1 MERLAT
7 GLGMAGALQH
17 GCIFSVM
24 LFTKA
29 STMPWTLTV
38 QLSALPKTVS
48 VSSRSSRAP
57 REMAH
62 QCWRHGGG
70 TP

>member
-1 MERLAT
+1 M

-38 QLSALPKTVS
+38 QLSALPRTVS

-57 REMAH
+57 EEMAC
-62 QCWRHGGG
+62 QCWRHGEN
-70 TP
+70 TS